1 MGDNNVK
8 TLPDSCAVR
17 MDGELHESQDFVA
30 VISRSNG
37 DASIYY
43 NTDAL
48 TLGMAVKLIAKEF
61 VMCVSQLSPSE
72 QQEIESILGDAFVL
86 ERLRE
91 ANETD
96 RS

>member
-1 MGDNNVK
+1 MSEVK
-8 TLPDSCAVR
+8 TLPDNCTIR
-17 MDGELHESQDFVA
+17 MDGQLHESQDFVA

-37 DASIYY
+37 DASIFY

-61 VMCVSQLSPSE
+61 VMCVSQLQPSE
-72 QQEIESILGDAFVL
+72 QAEIEAILGDAFVL

-91 ANETD
+91 ADEEN
-96 RS
+96 RG

>member
-1 MGDNNVK
+1 MGKVVNMPDNCQI
-8 TLPDSCAVR
+8 L
-17 MDGELHESQDFVA
+17 MDGELTSSNDFVA
-30 VISRSNG
+30 VLARDNG

-61 VMCVSQLSPSE
+61 VRCVSECTPSE
-72 QQEIESILGDAFVL
+72 QQEIEAVLGDAFVL

-91 ANETD
+91 GIEEN
-96 RS
+96 RG